1 MLLNEAARGL
11 YEEKV
16 AFDICSEYSAKKSI
30 QKVGLLNLGNIEIR
44 EITPGAIK
52 KSVLE
57 LKQAPN
63 RLGRKGLSNTTINA
77 ALKAAR
83 ASCDWAI
90 ESGEEETNPFRQ
102 VKNLKSVSEHEVC
115 FLTESEA
122 ADLIKSAKSEMGAC
136 IEHENVQKASYCLAV
151 LLAVSTGM
159 RRGEI
164 FGLSWSNVDTDGC
177 SIKVAESIKAGGEIG
192 PPKTRSGKRVIH
204 IGENIS
210 QELSSW
216 ALFQESL
223 FGSKPKMVLIDKD
236 GNIANLNMFE
246 HWWME
251 FRKRAG
257 FENIRFHDLRHTHAT
272 LLISAGVDI
281 KTVQTRLGHSSSGIT
296 LDIYTHALPQNDI
309 NASMKLDDAVFGGNE

>member
-1 MLLNEAARGL
+1 MRLNEAARGL

-16 AFDICSEYSAKKSI
+16 AFGICSEYSAKKSI
-30 QKVGLLNLGNIEIR
+30 QKVGLLNLGNVEIR

-52 KSVLE
+52 SSVLK

-63 RLGRKGLSNTTINA
+63 RLGGIGLSNTTINA

-90 ESGEEETNPFRQ
+90 ESGEETTNPFRS
-102 VKNLKSVSEHEVC
+102 VKNLKAVSDHEVC
-115 FLTESEA
+115 FLTEQEA
-122 ADLIKSAKSEMGAC
+122 AEMIKAAKSELGAC
-136 IEHENVQKASYCLAV
+136 IEHENVQEASYCLAV

-164 FGLSWSNVDTDGC
+164 FGLSWSNVDTDGY

-223 FGSKPKMVLIDKD
+223 FGGKPKMVFIDKD

-246 HWWME
+246 HWWKE
-251 FRKRAG
+251 FRSRAG
-257 FENIRFHDLRHTHAT
+257 FENLRFHDLRHTHAT
-272 LLISAGVDI
+272 LLISSGVDI

-309 NASMKLDDAVFGGNE
+309 NASKILDDAVFGGAQ